1 MSLADELLADL
12 EDVGEEAVEQ
22 AEEEDAAADVTD
34 IIEDVTME
42 TDTSQ
47 SVKSIAKLLHSEEV
61 LSLWNSVFHFFVL
74 FHLGIYQSVKLKCIG
89 AEMTKYC
96 P

>member
-22 AEEEDAAADVTD
+22 AEEEDAAADVAD
-34 IIEDVTME
+34 IVEDVTME

-61 LSLWNSVFHFFVL
+61 LSLWTSFLLHCFIWVDTSLSN
-74 FHLGIYQSVKLKCIG
+74 
-89 AEMTKYC
+89 
-96 P
+96 